1 VIQNRRERNGFG
13 LGATGAF
20 GGVEGLGVRAG
31 GGGGETAMCTGNSTL
46 PEPGDER
53 HALRTAYT
61 RTMAGETT
69 LTALQSGY
77 IEVASVVRALHGDWT
92 APAPGYDGWTC
103 RDLLAHL
110 SSTAASLPAV
120 ASSVTEPRD
129 PNAAPFDSTRWNA
142 SQIRRRAGKEPQELI
157 DEYDAGTTRLVMVLE
172 DLKLDAPVTVGPYAG
187 STLSETMAEMLEHQR
202 HHLSDLEQALSG

>member
-1 VIQNRRERNGFG
+1 
-13 LGATGAF
+13 LGA
-20 GGVEGLGVRAG
+20 VDGLVVRDD
-31 GGGGETAMCTGNSTL
+31 GGGGETAMCTGNST
-46 PEPGDER
+46 PPVPRGEPPL
-53 HALRTAYT
+53 LRTAYT

-92 APAPGYDGWTC
+92 APVPGYDGWTC

-110 SSTAASLPAV
+110 SSSAASLPTV

-129 PNAAPFDSTRWNA
+129 PNATPFDAARWNA
-142 SQIRRRAGKEPQELI
+142 SQIRRRAGKEAQELI

-172 DLKLDAPVTVGPYAG
+172 DLKLDVPVTVGPYAG
-187 STLSETMAEMLEHQR
+187 STLGETMAEMLEHQR
-202 HHLSDLEQALSG
+202 HHLLDLEKALSG